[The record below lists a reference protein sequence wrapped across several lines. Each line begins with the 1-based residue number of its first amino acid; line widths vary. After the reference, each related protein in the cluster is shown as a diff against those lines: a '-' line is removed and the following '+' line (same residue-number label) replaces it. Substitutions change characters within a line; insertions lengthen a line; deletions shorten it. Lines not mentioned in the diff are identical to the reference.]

1 MWKWL
6 IGILVVLLG
15 LVGAGVFVVTSTDV
29 GQQFQS
35 QLTGGP
41 SEPEGTP
48 VRVEAAALGDLT
60 RTVSAPGAI
69 EPQTQVN
76 ISSQVSA
83 KVLALPFR
91 EGQMVTA
98 GDVVVRLDPQDL
110 VARKASAEARL
121 RSEEARLDGAKAGL
135 INARLNYERLGQLL
149 ETGDVTQAEYDGA
162 EAGFLQASSNLKVI
176 EAGIEVAQAEIDQVD
191 EDLRNTVIESP
202 IDGVIT
208 ALNTEVGETVI
219 VGTTN
224 NPGSVVMQIADLSDM
239 LLKAQIDETNIEP
252 VAEGQKAN
260 VFINAYSD
268 REYDGVVQRIG
279 LQRQVSS
286 QGTGFF
292 IVEIEVNLAEGET
305 LLSGLSASTD
315 VEVETLFDVIKVP
328 SQAVFLDTRVD
339 ELDDD
344 VRASEHVDED
354 KTFASVVYVFE
365 DGKAMMRAV
374 KVGPSDLT
382 HTVIEA
388 GVEAGE
394 MVVVGPYRELI
405 NMSHEKA
412 ISDMEAEVEEE
423 GEGTASEDAS
433 GEDNPEESPADGEN
447 AEASVAA
454 EGDEPASDEA
464 LADDDLEA
472 DAASNE
478 TGG

>member
-6 IGILVVLLG
+6 VGIVVVLVGLLG
-15 LVGAGVFVVTSTDV
+15 AAVFVVTSTEV
-29 GQQFQS
+29 GEELRSQF
-35 QLTGGP
+35 GGGN
-41 SEPEGTP
+41 SDIGGTE
-48 VRVEAAALGDLT
+48 VRLEEAALGDLT

-91 EGQMVTA
+91 EGQTVRT

-149 ETGDVTQAEYDGA
+149 ETGDVTKSEFDGA

-176 EAGIEVAQAEIDQVD
+176 EASIEVAKADIDQVD

-208 ALNTEVGETVI
+208 SLNTEVGETVI

-224 NPGSVVMQIADLSDM
+224 NPGSIIMQVADLSDM
-239 LLKAQIDETNIEP
+239 LLKAQVDETNIEP
-252 VAEGQKAN
+252 VAEGQKAT
-260 VFINAYSD
+260 VFINAYED
-268 REYDGVVQRIG
+268 REYEGVVKRIG

-315 VEVETLFDVIKVP
+315 IDVETMFDVVKVP
-328 SQAVFLDTRVD
+328 SQAVFLDVRVD
-339 ELDDD
+339 EMPDD
-344 VRASEHVDED
+344 VRESEIVDAE
-354 KTFASVVYVFE
+354 KTFASVVYVE
-365 DGKAMMRAV
+365 TEGKAIMTPV
-374 KVGPSDLT
+374 QVGSSDLT

-388 GVEAGE
+388 GLAEGDR
-394 MVVVGPYRELI
+394 VVTGPYRELS
-405 NMSHEKA
+405 NLSHENSIRDIDA
-412 ISDMEAEVEEE
+412 VEDEENTGEGEDGAEGEEQPDEGEAGASDEVAEAEADASEASTS
-423 GEGTASEDAS
+423 TASE
-433 GEDNPEESPADGEN
+433 ESDG
-447 AEASVAA
+447 
-454 EGDEPASDEA
+454 
-464 LADDDLEA
+464 
-472 DAASNE
+472 
-478 TGG
+478 